1 VLTVRGLSKRFGAV
15 FALRDASFD
24 VSAGEVLGLIGPNGA
39 GKSTLFRC
47 LAGLLAADAGE
58 VRAGDKEGAREL
70 EPSERASVLFF
81 LPDGIAPWRDEFV
94 DWTLDFAADA
104 FRAERAW
111 RGEVGEVLRLR
122 ELSQR
127 RMGEL
132 SKGQRKRV
140 LLGIALCAPQRL
152 ILMDEPFDGLDL
164 RHARELSQF
173 FTAQARTGGR
183 LTLFLSIHSMHDA
196 AKVCD
201 RLVLLNE
208 GRVVAEGTLDELRW
222 GARAGEPASSLEDVF
237 LSLTEDPSLRSG

>member
-1 VLTVRGLSKRFGAV
+1 M

-24 VSAGEVLGLIGPNGA
+24 VGAGEVLGLIGPNGA

-47 LAGLLAADAGE
+47 LAGLLAADTGE
-58 VRAGDKEGAREL
+58 VHGDKGVEL
-70 EPSERASVLFF
+70 EPSDRASALFF

-111 RGEVGEVLRLR
+111 RGEVGEVLRLP
-122 ELSQR
+122 ELSRR

-140 LLGIALCAPQRL
+140 LLGIALCAPQRVT
-152 ILMDEPFDGLDL
+152 LMDEPFDGLDL
-164 RHARELSQF
+164 RHARELARF
-173 FTAQARTGGR
+173 FTAQARAGH
-183 LTLFLSIHSMHDA
+183 TLFLSIHSMHDA

-208 GRVVAEGTLDELRW
+208 GRVLAEGTLDDLR
-222 GARAGEPASSLEDVF
+222 ARSGQPAAALEDVF
-237 LSLTEDPSLRSG
+237 LALTEDPSTPALRAPDSG